1 VLAIGLI
8 GCGRIGALHARTIA
22 ASPDCRLVI
31 AFDTDADR
39 ARALAEPAGAAVAST
54 PEDVIADGRVDA
66 VFICS
71 PTDTHVPLGLAA
83 MAAGKPVFCEKPL
96 DLDPNRAAE
105 VPAALARRD
114 VPFMIGFHRRFD
126 PAHRRLKQAIEG
138 GRLGTV
144 ETVLVVSRD
153 PAPPPIGY
161 VEASGGLFKDMA
173 IHDLD
178 MVAWLT
184 GWTFEGVHA
193 RGAALVDPAIG
204 RAGDIDTASMT
215 LWDADGRSC
224 TILNSRRSGT
234 GFDQRVEAHGSVAS
248 AAVENAP
255 DAPFAVHEAEGR
267 RGAPLPRHF
276 PERYAAAYPAQ
287 LAAFVSAVRDGEP
300 VPTTAADG
308 LRALLLAEACGHS
321 ARTGAPVAIDWSPGT
336 IADSDRRERSI

>member
-1 VLAIGLI
+1 MLGIGLI

-22 ASPDCRLVI
+22 ASPDCRLAV
-31 AFDTDADR
+31 AFDTDTDR

-54 PEDVIADGRVDA
+54 AEDVIADGRVDA

-71 PTDTHVPLGLAA
+71 PTNTHVPLGLAA
-83 MAAGKPVFCEKPL
+83 IAADKPVFCEKPL
-96 DLDPNRAAE
+96 DLDPRRAAE
-105 VPAALARRD
+105 VPAALERRD
-114 VPFMIGFHRRFD
+114 LQFMVGFHRRFD
-126 PAHRRLKQAIEG
+126 PAHRRLKEAIEG
-138 GRLGTV
+138 GRLGAV

-161 VEASGGLFKDMA
+161 VKASGGLFKDMA

-178 MVAWLT
+178 MIAWLT

-215 LWDADGRSC
+215 LWDGHGRAC
-224 TILNSRRSGT
+224 TILNSRRSGI
-234 GFDQRVEAHGSVAS
+234 GFDQRVEAYGSVAS
-248 AAVENAP
+248 ATVENAL
-255 DAPFAVHEAEGR
+255 DAPFALHDAGGR
-267 RGAPLPRHF
+267 RGGPLPHHF

-287 LAAFVSAVRDGEP
+287 LAAFVSAVRDGGP

-308 LRALLLAEACGHS
+308 LRALLLAEACGRS
-321 ARTGAPVAIDWSPGT
+321 AWTGAPVAIDRSPETTSG
-336 IADSDRRERSI
+336 SDHRERSI